1 MRLSIATFADGGSLV
16 PRPPPFFCY
25 HMMRQE
31 MDVWE
36 GRGGGGGGNY
46 KFVCNKPESRYLA
59 CEVEYSD
66 LVNVWE
72 GHG

>member
-36 GRGGGGGGNY
+36 GRGGGGGQLQIC
-46 KFVCNKPESRYLA
+46 VQ
-59 CEVEYSD
+59 
-66 LVNVWE
+66 
-72 GHG
+72 